1 MSRRLWGWGANAP
14 LPLNC
19 CGSLGKSI
27 NLTVPE
33 DRKRAMAYKQ
43 DLISLE
49 RFIMCYLRVFILTSR
64 SASWGGP
71 IISCFTQKDGGHSEV
86 QDLAQ
91 GLTEDR
97 TCASGEP
104 RSLDI
109 HTYSTVQE
117 RGSLRPNGETPIAG
131 QAPST
136 RRTLTLPSSQGGD

>member
-1 MSRRLWGWGANAP
+1 
-14 LPLNC
+14 
-19 CGSLGKSI
+19 
-27 NLTVPE
+27 
-33 DRKRAMAYKQ
+33 MAYKQ

-117 RGSLRPNGETPIAG
+117 RGSLRPNGETQIAG